1 MRAVHTYE
9 PLLWTAVALYGVVF
23 LIALGSDLG
32 GRRELPTW
40 LWWVYGLGS
49 VLVLLQATSG
59 AVLYLWG
66 ARPRTLLHLL
76 YGLLSAAG
84 AIAAFG
90 VRPGG
95 FLRREGWRTTRVVTL
110 LSLTVTALLLRAYTT
125 GAFGR

>member
-1 MRAVHTYE
+1 MRAVHAYE
-9 PLLWTAVALYGVVF
+9 PLLWTAIALYGLVF
-23 LIALGSDLG
+23 LVALGSDLG

-40 LWWVYGLGS
+40 VWWVYGLGS
-49 VLVLLQATSG
+49 VLILLQATSG
-59 AVLYLWG
+59 AALYLWG
-66 ARPRTLLHLL
+66 ARPRTPLHLL

-90 VRPGG
+90 VRHAGV
-95 FLRREGWRTTRVVTL
+95 LRREGGRATRIVTL